1 MEPTETADRRALHLA
16 TRQRPLTTE
25 EYHRIGEAGIL
36 REDDRVELLDGRLIA
51 MSPIGPAHLHCVN
64 RLTKLLSRRIYAD
77 RDPVPWI
84 SIQNPIRLSDVSEP
98 EPDVVL
104 LSADAPQD
112 RTPGPGDVPLVVEV
126 ADSSADYDRH
136 VKVEAYAEAEVPVYW
151 IVDLQ
156 QETVDVM
163 TEPERGAY
171 AERRRYHR
179 GETVPLPPPVP
190 GTPVDVDA
198 ILGEET
204 DPAESQH
211 SDS

>member
-1 MEPTETADRRALHLA
+1 MEPTETADHRALHLA
-16 TRQRPLTTE
+16 TRQRPLTAE

-36 REDDRVELLDGRLIA
+36 GEDDRVELLDGRLIA

-77 RDPVPWI
+77 HDPVPWI

-104 LSADAPQD
+104 LSADTPQD
-112 RTPGPGDVPLVVEV
+112 RTPGPGDVLLVVEV
-126 ADSSADYDRH
+126 ADASADYDRN
-136 VKVEAYAEAEVPVYW
+136 VKSEAYAEAKVPVYW
-151 IVDLQ
+151 IVDLR
-156 QETVDVM
+156 QEMVDVM

-179 GETVPLPPPVP
+179 GETVPLPSRVP
-190 GTPVDVDA
+190 GTPVEVDA
-198 ILGEET
+198 IVGRET
-204 DPAESQH
+204 DPAEPQN